1 MILIVCVDE
10 RNGMMFN
17 NRRQSR
23 DKILTGHIIEKTKE
37 KKLWITTFSK
47 DIFNIEEDEN
57 IMIDDNFYSIAEKE
71 DYCFIEN
78 IDANNFID
86 KVDKIIIY
94 NWNKHYPADR
104 YFNINLNNWEII
116 SEENFEGYS
125 HENITE
131 KIFVRREK

>member
-23 DKILTGHIIEKTKE
+23 DKILTGHIIEKAKD

>member
-47 DIFNIEEDEN
+47 DIFNTEIDEN
-57 IMIDDNFYSIAEKE
+57 IMIDNNCYSIAEKE
-71 DYCFIEN
+71 DYCFIED
-78 IDANNFID
+78 IDANIFID

-104 YFNINLNNWEII
+104 YFNINLNNWEMI
-116 SEENFEGYS
+116 SEEYFEGYS

>member
-23 DKILTGHIIEKTKE
+23 DKILTGHIIEKAKD

-57 IMIDDNFYSIAEKE
+57 IMIDDI
-71 DYCFIEN
+71 
-78 IDANNFID
+78 
-86 KVDKIIIY
+86 
-94 NWNKHYPADR
+94 
-104 YFNINLNNWEII
+104 L
-116 SEENFEGYS
+116 
-125 HENITE
+125 
-131 KIFVRREK
+131 

>member
-23 DKILTGHIIEKTKE
+23 DKILTGHIIEKAKD

-71 DYCFIEN
+71 DYCFIGV
-78 IDANNFID
+78 DYLV
-86 KVDKIIIY
+86 KV
-94 NWNKHYPADR
+94 
-104 YFNINLNNWEII
+104 
-116 SEENFEGYS
+116 
-125 HENITE
+125 
-131 KIFVRREK
+131 

>member
-17 NRRQSR
+17 NRRQSQ
-23 DKILTGHIIEKTKE
+23 DKILTGHIIEKTKD

>member
-23 DKILTGHIIEKTKE
+23 DKILTGHIIEKAKD

-116 SEENFEGYS
+116 SEENFKGYS

>member
-23 DKILTGHIIEKTKE
+23 DKILTGHIIEKAKD

-131 KIFVRREK
+131 KIFIRREK

>member
-23 DKILTGHIIEKTKE
+23 DKILTGHIIEKTKD

>member
-23 DKILTGHIIEKTKE
+23 DKILTGHIIEKAKD

-47 DIFNIEEDEN
+47 YIFNIEEDEN

-78 IDANNFID
+78 IDVNNFID

>member
-23 DKILTGHIIEKTKE
+23 DKILTGHIIEKAKD

-57 IMIDDNFYSIAEKE
+57 IMIDDNFYSVAEKE